1 MDDWNLLEQSLGYS
15 FKNIDLLK
23 QALTHRSKSN
33 INYERLEFVG
43 DGILD
48 YVVALNIYERYQHL
62 AEGDLSK
69 IRSALVNQESLFE
82 IAGEIHLGRYLLLG
96 DGEAKSGGRNR
107 PSILA
112 DSMEAIFAAISFDAD
127 FANAKKVI
135 EKLFANKITHAEMLV
150 LKDSKTLLQELV
162 QANKYDLP
170 EYHIIEILGPDHDS
184 IFRVECVIKEL
195 NLRVE
200 ALGKSKKIASQNAAK
215 EILSHL
221 KKKENCVKK

>member
-1 MDDWNLLEQSLGYS
+1 MDDWTLLEHALGYS
-15 FKNIDLLK
+15 FKNRDLLK

-48 YVVALNIYERYQHL
+48 YVMALNIYEKYQHL

-69 IRSALVNQESLFE
+69 IRSALVNQDSLFE
-82 IAGEIHLGRYLLLG
+82 IAGEINLGKYLQLG
-96 DGEAKSGGRNR
+96 DGEEKSGGRNR

-135 EKLFANKITHAEMLV
+135 EKLFVNKIIHAEVLV

-162 QANKYDLP
+162 QANRYGLP

-184 IFRVECVIKEL
+184 VFRVECVIKEL
-195 NLRVE
+195 DLRVE

-215 EILSHL
+215 EILL
-221 KKKENCVKK
+221 LLEKKENCVRK